1 MLFSERRMA
10 PLTTVHAE
18 KQKKGG
24 PRIVVLSAV
33 KQNKH
38 ALIAHTLHTKA
49 AQKDFEGSSKSL
61 FQHKDRSKSKMR
73 FHSKAREPKNSPVLI
88 PHQRQVRKSNHSRRR
103 KRFHHRVLHLS
114 CKHKVNRSLKRIT
127 YAVHDTH
134 DKARSSRGLQTFLQ
148 EFHSESLQLWTVP
161 LLWIDPPVQ
170 VHHLNTQ
177 TSNSQF

>member
-24 PRIVVLSAV
+24 PCIVVLSAV

-38 ALIAHTLHTKA
+38 TLIAHTLHTKA

-73 FHSKAREPKNSPVLI
+73 FHSKEREPKNSPVLI
-88 PHQRQVRKSNHSRRR
+88 PHQRQVT
-103 KRFHHRVLHLS
+103 
-114 CKHKVNRSLKRIT
+114 KRIT
-127 YAVHDTH
+127 VAEGNAFFT
-134 DKARSSRGLQTFLQ
+134 
-148 EFHSESLQLWTVP
+148 EFFVL
-161 LLWIDPPVQ
+161 IM
-170 VHHLNTQ
+170 
-177 TSNSQF
+177 